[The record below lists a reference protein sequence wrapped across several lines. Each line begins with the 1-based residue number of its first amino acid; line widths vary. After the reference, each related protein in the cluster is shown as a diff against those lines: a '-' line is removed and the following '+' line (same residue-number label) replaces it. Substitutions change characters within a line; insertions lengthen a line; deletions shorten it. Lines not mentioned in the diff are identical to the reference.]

1 MSENRSIPSINTI
14 VAQTSQPS
22 QPLPVEVFSWAAN
35 QAREG
40 SVFVLFIGIAAFWLS
55 KDYLKRAIESYVSV
69 NIEIIKA
76 LGMIRETS
84 ETMEEFIDY
93 AKPRIDY
100 LYDWVQKRERS
111 SHRDIDD
118 REGDSK

>member
-22 QPLPVEVFSWAAN
+22 QSFPVEVFSWATH
-35 QAREG
+35 QAKEG
-40 SVFVLFIGIAAFWLS
+40 SVFVLFMGIVAFWLS
-55 KDYLKRAIESYVSV
+55 KDYLKKAIESYVSV

-84 ETMEEFIDY
+84 ETMEEFIGY

-100 LYDWVQKRERS
+100 LYDWVQ
-111 SHRDIDD
+111 RDSNKDED
-118 REGDSK
+118 V